1 MYHSSIHSMHKCLI
15 IFCPTHR
22 QMATASTYYCESV
35 ELSIVFFLNQ
45 GYLFL
50 PSIFDK
56 FFILDDVKLSELYKR
71 MWHFRGQN
79 ILWPL
84 LHIFRRSR
92 LPQPPGSTPCWGKV
106 YDACVWSCMIHGS
119 ETWLLKKKKTNW
131 HCIRQMRMIRWM
143 WCVKLWDK
151 LTCTELKQ
159 LLGIEE

>member
-1 MYHSSIHSMHKCLI
+1 MKTLKLKLLELFSWKSVSFLDPQHAQMLDHFLSHSSPDGDCFHLLLWVGG
-15 IFCPTHR
+15 
-22 QMATASTYYCESV
+22 ALYCV
-35 ELSIVFFLNQ
+35 FLNQ

-119 ETWLLKKKKTNW
+119 ETWLLKKNEN
-131 HCIRQMRMIRWM
+131 
-143 WCVKLWDK
+143 KLALHPSD
-151 LTCTELKQ
+151 END
-159 LLGIEE
+159 